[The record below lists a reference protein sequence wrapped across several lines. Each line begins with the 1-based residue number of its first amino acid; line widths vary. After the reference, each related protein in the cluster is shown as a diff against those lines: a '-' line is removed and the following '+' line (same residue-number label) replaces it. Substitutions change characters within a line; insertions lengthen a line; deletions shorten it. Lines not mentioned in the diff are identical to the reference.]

1 MPSKKELQ
9 NITILLKS
17 EKYKNYEYLYDL
29 LLFKDDVKLLNE
41 HMLNN
46 YNDYT
51 LLKKKIDIIYT
62 FDFYTLLK
70 YKYVY
75 NKDIFNFINELF
87 LITNTNKNS
96 INLQNKDIF
105 NFRYQN
111 INDII
116 NKLFSLKNNLLE
128 LLNDE
133 NNFNIILYKYNYI
146 LN

>member
-1 MPSKKELQ
+1 M
-9 NITILLKS
+9 
-17 EKYKNYEYLYDL
+17 
-29 LLFKDDVKLLNE
+29 
-41 HMLNN
+41 
-46 YNDYT
+46 
-51 LLKKKIDIIYT
+51 
-62 FDFYTLLK
+62 
-70 YKYVY
+70 Y

-87 LITNTNKNS
+87 LITNKNS

-105 NFRYQN
+105 NFRYQD

-116 NKLFSLKNNLLE
+116 NKLFSFKNNLLE